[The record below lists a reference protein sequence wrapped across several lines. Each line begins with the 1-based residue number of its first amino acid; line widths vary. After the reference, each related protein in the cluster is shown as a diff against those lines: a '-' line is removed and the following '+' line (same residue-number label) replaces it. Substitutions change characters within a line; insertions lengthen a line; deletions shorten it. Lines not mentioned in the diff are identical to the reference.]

1 MNFSAA
7 MNFLQTS
14 KTGIFTGII
23 IFLLLSMSAVS
34 CQKRESDKKDTVAE
48 LLPAPQLVE
57 LKVGVSIKP
66 EKIKTVYLYS
76 GIDKDASFA
85 AVLLRNE
92 LMQLFDLEVNVQVVE
107 SYEDMSLPAIILG
120 ISSEDIGF
128 SNFCSGLPSPQE
140 DNPEAYVLDI
150 KKDII
155 TISGGGDAGLFYG
168 VQTLVQLL
176 EEAKWEHEPISG
188 MIIQDW
194 PELKLRWVHYNYFFH
209 LDRFEYIKESIIKLS
224 KYKVNGIV
232 FEFEDKFKYQSQPII
247 AAPNSL
253 SPEQVKELTLFAH
266 DYHIDI
272 VPLVQGFGHAGYLL
286 KHDQLKHLREDPEIY
301 QSFCPLNEETYDFIF
316 DLFRETIEATPGV
329 KYFHVGA
336 DEVRIM
342 GKCPLCKKKVE
353 EIGELGLH
361 LTWLNKVQD
370 FMKEHGRT
378 LVYWDDMPLKQ
389 AGIYRPTY
397 KEADE
402 KFDSVWADGIS
413 RLNNIVNKFPQD
425 GVFMRWNYDL
435 GRYKGNI
442 SMLEWYKEN
451 NLNTM
456 IATAVIGDWPL
467 IPKYDWMPANIKSYV
482 TLGAEK
488 GVLGELCT
496 AWGDDSGNH
505 FEIYWLGFLASAEY
519 AWSSKSPAT
528 LDQYWE
534 KYIRRFFGP
543 NTDGLVP
550 AFHNLSE
557 RVEFWNSAL
566 MERGNKR
573 RPNYQLISLPDL
585 QNKPAEGSWVKH
597 FQPLIESA
605 QQEKLKN
612 SEAVEVLE
620 RNMGKVT
627 SNAYNL
633 KVFASMGRFMES
645 YCDLVLSIGEIAAY
659 CDMAITAREGGQKE
673 EVVTNLNKMATS
685 ADLAWDGYKKSYED
699 LKEIWE
705 IARLPKGGEGY
716 MMNPQTIY
724 LAGRTADLSYLIL
737 AEEQL
742 DLSGYAKKI
751 LQESRQY

>member
-1 MNFSAA
+1 MH
-7 MNFLQTS
+7 FLQTT
-14 KTGIFTGII
+14 KTGIFTHII
-23 IFLLLSMSAVS
+23 IFLLLLTVVVG
-34 CQKRESDKKDTVAE
+34 CRKNEQNNINTVAE
-48 LLPAPQLVE
+48 LLPAPQE
-57 LKVGVSIKP
+57 IKFKEGVSINP
-66 EKIKTVYLYS
+66 EKFKTVYLYS
-76 GIDKDASFA
+76 GIDKDARFA
-85 AVLLRNE
+85 ANLLRDE
-92 LMQLFDLEVNVQVVE
+92 IMQLFDYEVNVQVIE
-107 SYEDMSLPAIILG
+107 SYEDLSLPSIILG
-120 ISSEDIGF
+120 ISSEDLGF
-128 SNFCSGLPSPQE
+128 SEFSSGLPSPQV
-140 DNPEAYVLDI
+140 DNPESYVLDI
-150 KKDII
+150 KKDLI

-168 VQTLVQLL
+168 VQTMIQLL
-176 EEAKWEHEPISG
+176 EEAKWENEPLSG
-188 MIIQDW
+188 MIVKDW

-209 LDRFEYIKESIIKLS
+209 LDRYEYIKESIKKLA

-232 FEFEDKFKYQSQPII
+232 FEFEDKFNYQSHPFIV
-247 AAPNSL
+247 APNSL

-286 KHDQLKHLREDPEIY
+286 KHDQLKHLREDPEVY
-301 QSFCPLNEETYDFIF
+301 QSFCPLKEETYEFIF

-342 GKCPLCKKKVE
+342 GKCPLCKKKEE

-370 FMKEHGRT
+370 FMKRHGRT

-397 KEADE
+397 NEADE
-402 KFDSVWADGIS
+402 KFDSVWADGMA

-482 TLGAEK
+482 SLGAEK

-505 FEIYWLGFLASAEY
+505 FEIFWLGFLASAEY

-543 NTDGLVP
+543 NTDGIVP

-566 MERGNKR
+566 MKKGNKR
-573 RPNYQLISLPDL
+573 RPYYQLISLPDL
-585 QNKPAEGSWVKH
+585 QNKPAEGSWAKH
-597 FQPLIESA
+597 FQPLMESA

-612 SEAVEVLE
+612 AQALETIE

-633 KVFASMGRFMES
+633 EVFASMGRFMEAF
-645 YCDLVLSIGEIAAY
+645 CDFVISIGEIAGY
-659 CDMAITAREGGQKE
+659 CDKAIDAREKGQKE
-673 EVVTNLNKMATS
+673 EVVAHLNKIVTV
-685 ADLAWDGYKKSYED
+685 ADLAWNGYKGTYED
-699 LKEIWE
+699 LKKIWE
-705 IARLPKGGEGY
+705 VSRYPKGGKGY
-716 MMNPQTIY
+716 MLNPQTNY

-742 DLSGYAKKI
+742 DLPGYAKKL